1 MELLSARLT
10 PPPEKLATYVMGW
23 EREVVVQG
31 GGQVLE
37 AGARR
42 SRRRKPR
49 RDSAVRTVLTYAR
62 FCGMNAA
69 LHVLALPFHFG
80 I

>member
-31 GGQVLE
+31 GG
-37 AGARR
+37 
-42 SRRRKPR
+42 
-49 RDSAVRTVLTYAR
+49 
-62 FCGMNAA
+62 
-69 LHVLALPFHFG
+69 
-80 I
+80 